1 MAIGQATRKGALAT
15 CLSFPSTRSST
26 RILGRKRVA
35 VPPTP
40 ASPGPHSPVRSLRKQ
55 RSTRLQMNDGAS
67 LLESLPEDVL
77 INVLCKVNHSDLKQ
91 LILVSKPNNTN
102 IGCST
107 LFLQTIVAK
116 ERHFA
121 YATPSAKS
129 CFRDEQDDEQQ
140 WAPRQRRVA
149 GRSRFGGK
157 DLEGIAV
164 NLAAA
169 FDSLLSESE
178 A

>member
-67 LLESLPEDVL
+67 ILESLPEDLL

-91 LILVSKPNNTN
+91 LILVSKPV
-102 IGCST
+102 SKA
-107 LFLQTIVAK
+107 TIVAQ
-116 ERHFA
+116 EQHFA

-129 CFRDEQDDEQQ
+129 SFRDDQDNDHQ